1 MYMYCFLSLAMR
13 LVMPAPLGVLDLRM
27 SPRVLLDDVSLRLS
41 TASSVVDHL
50 SALAGASRNVTHL
63 WSYGIARSI
72 SWNLNG
78 DYAGCL

>member
-1 MYMYCFLSLAMR
+1 
-13 LVMPAPLGVLDLRM
+13 MPAPLGALDLRM

-50 SALAGASRNVTHL
+50 SAIAGVSRTITHL
-63 WSYGIARSI
+63 WSYKTPWSI
-72 SWNLNG
+72 SSNVDG